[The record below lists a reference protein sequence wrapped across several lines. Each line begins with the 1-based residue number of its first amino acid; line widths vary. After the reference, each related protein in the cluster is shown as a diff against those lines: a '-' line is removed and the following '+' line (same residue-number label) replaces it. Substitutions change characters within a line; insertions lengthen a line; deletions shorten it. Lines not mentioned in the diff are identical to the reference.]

1 MGCGDQ
7 AGALGTRALL
17 PSGPTSA
24 SMRKTKRLPSEKPIR
39 FSLNY
44 SRTGALLPPM
54 FSNMSTGTIH
64 HTSGCG
70 TGFWRT
76 RRRGSQGTFPSVE
89 ENQFKA
95 VRHNQVT
102 NLWYGQQRGVTGRT
116 TTRSP
121 WGGGSLNRPWRRGRS
136 TGWVRTPPVPGG
148 ST

>member
-1 MGCGDQ
+1 
-7 AGALGTRALL
+7 
-17 PSGPTSA
+17 
-24 SMRKTKRLPSEKPIR
+24 
-39 FSLNY
+39 
-44 SRTGALLPPM
+44 
-54 FSNMSTGTIH
+54 MSTGTIH

-70 TGFWRT
+70 TGFWRK
-76 RRRGSQGTFPSVE
+76 RRRGSQGTFPSAE

-148 ST
+148 STEELSQSSKSGAGHQGQHEGHGGQDQLHSLQYEAQVHIYHRFIRELCQSHL